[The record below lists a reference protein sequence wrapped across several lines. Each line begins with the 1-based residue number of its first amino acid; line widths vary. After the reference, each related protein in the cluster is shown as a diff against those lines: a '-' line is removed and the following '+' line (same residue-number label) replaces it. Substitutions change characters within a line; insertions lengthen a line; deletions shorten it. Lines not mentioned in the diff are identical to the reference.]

1 MPQFGFLI
9 WVLCVCVCVSVC
21 VCVCVCVKQKN
32 GYNEGWRPG
41 KSLAL
46 YVLK

>member
-9 WVLCVCVCVSVC
+9 WVLCVCVCV
-21 VCVCVCVKQKN
+21 CVCVKQKN
-32 GYNEGWRPG
+32 GYSEGWRPG

-46 YVLK
+46 YVLN